1 MKQVCARLLAAA
13 LTIVLAACATT
24 AAPDCVA
31 GQQAAVMDQLYFGTG
46 RPHGPDVTPQEWSRF
61 VSEEIAP
68 RFPQG
73 FSLLET
79 QGQWRNADG
88 SIAHEQTHLLQ
99 LVHPDDAASGQ
110 AVRQIA
116 ERYKTR
122 FEQEAVLR
130 VRSTACTSL

>member
-1 MKQVCARLLAAA
+1 MKPLCTLLLAAA
-13 LTIVLAACATT
+13 LSACATT
-24 AAPDCVA
+24 AGPDCAA
-31 GQQAAVMDQLYFGTG
+31 GQQASVLDQLYFGTG
-46 RPHGPDVTPQEWSRF
+46 RPHGPDVTPQEWAGF

-73 FSLLET
+73 FSLLEA

-88 SIAHEQTHLLQ
+88 SVAHEQTHLLQ

-110 AVRQIA
+110 AVSQIA

-122 FEQEAVLR
+122 FGQEAVLR
-130 VRSTACTSL
+130 VSSAACMSL